1 MSYRAFKK
9 LLGESTLE
17 RKTRFWLGFGIIAL
31 MVSSFWLFVWQTEQV
46 AFEQVT
52 TTGRLLVDPV
62 VARIHLENADRAAAM
77 KEFQDG
83 WEQTWP
89 EGMSNYRYDILRLN
103 ARKPEQQPNA
113 EEQNIIRSF
122 MQDPSKHEFVRMA
135 QNKEIV
141 RYYAPVRASQSCL
154 KCHPLPQEQDE
165 TGPLKAGDVMDV
177 IRLEL
182 STEHMQSGLHTNRA
196 FLVTNAIVTALLIV
210 AGSYLIIRYVIVKPV
225 KHLRQVSEAISNG
238 QLGVQSEIHTGD
250 EFEELSYAFNR
261 MVRNL
266 MSMQERLQNANSD
279 LDKKVDELAQANMAL
294 YESNRLKSD
303 FLTTMSH
310 ELRTPLHSILGFS
323 DVLLSNPQLSEKQQ
337 RWVANIES
345 SGKQLLA
352 LIEDV
357 LDLAKMEAGKMK
369 ITPEN
374 FALGELTE
382 PLLINLRPLAEKK
395 NIDLRQQPVEN
406 LPKLHQDAGKVRQIL
421 LNLLSNAI
429 KFTPEG
435 GRVQLKA
442 EVEGD
447 QIVLNVMDTG
457 VGIAPEDQERIFE
470 KFRQAVNP
478 HTREHEGTGLGLS
491 IVRELSKLLGGEVS
505 LHSELGRGSTFAVR
519 LPLSLPAAP
528 PELDVSANGTAR
540 V

>member
-17 RKTRFWLGFGIIAL
+17 RKTRFWLAFGIIIL
-31 MVSSFWLFVWQTEQV
+31 MISSFWLFVWQTERV

-52 TTGRLLVDPV
+52 TTGRLLVDPI
-62 VARIHLENADRAAAM
+62 VARVHLESADSAAAM
-77 KEFQDG
+77 KDFQEG

-89 EGMSNYRYDILRLN
+89 EGMSNYRYDLLRPN
-103 ARKPEQQPNA
+103 SRKPENRPTG
-113 EEQNIIRSF
+113 EEQKIIREF
-122 MQDPSKHEFVRMA
+122 MQDPGKHEVVRMA
-135 QNKEIV
+135 QSKEIV
-141 RYYAPVRASQSCL
+141 RYYAPVRASASCL
-154 KCHPLPQEQDE
+154 KCHPRSEEREE

-177 IRLEL
+177 IRIEL
-182 STEHMQSGLHTNRA
+182 STEHMQSGLHTSRA

-210 AGSYLIIRYVIVKPV
+210 AGSYLIIRYVVVKPV

-238 QLGVQSEIHTGD
+238 QLDVRSDIHTGD

-266 MSMQERLQNANSD
+266 MSMQERLQVVNTD

-323 DVLLSNPQLSEKQQ
+323 DVLLTNPQLSDKQQ
-337 RWVANIES
+337 RWVVNIQA

-369 ITPEN
+369 ITPES
-374 FALGELTE
+374 FALAELTE
-382 PLLINLRPLAEKK
+382 PLLNNLRPLAEKK
-395 NIDLRQQPVEN
+395 NIELRQQLPDN
-406 LPKLHQDAGKVRQIL
+406 LPRLHQDAGKVRQIL
-421 LNLLSNAI
+421 SNFLSNAI

-435 GRVQLKA
+435 GRVLLRA
-442 EVEGD
+442 DAEGD
-447 QIVLNVMDTG
+447 QIVLKVIDTG

-470 KFRQAVNP
+470 KFRQVVTP
-478 HTREHEGTGLGLS
+478 HTREYEGTGLGLS
-491 IVRELSKLLGGEVS
+491 IVRELSKLLGGDVS
-505 LHSELGRGSTFAVR
+505 LHSELGRGSTFTVR
-519 LPLSLPAAP
+519 LPLHLSEEP
-528 PELDVSANGTAR
+528 R
-540 V
+540 